1 MKVIDV
7 RCCFC
12 FIFTFSFYWV
22 INNNK
27 MPPKKKKT
35 LHTSLAGEQQL
46 LQDFFN
52 DFDDETFL
60 GHEFGGEGADESN
73 ISCSS

>member
-1 MKVIDV
+1 
-7 RCCFC
+7 
-12 FIFTFSFYWV
+12 
-22 INNNK
+22 